1 LWNFIVFDNV
11 FQIMTTYDRRQLLVD
26 LLHKQPGMSV
36 PELGAALGV
45 SQGTIRNDLNAL
57 EQESLLKR
65 VHGGAILT
73 DEDQFQNRPFQLRYK
88 EHTAAKFAI
97 ARAAAALVNNGDS
110 IFLDASSTSYYV
122 ARCLSDRQRL
132 RAVTN
137 GIDVARLLAQNLSN
151 TSFLIGGMVN
161 NDSAS
166 VVGLLSEQIVKDLH
180 FQKALVSCSGFSLER
195 GMTEVHL
202 AEAQLKRRVVESAQQ
217 VIALIDSSK
226 FGKEDLTPFV
236 RLENITYL
244 YTDSGLSPEWI
255 ERLNRAGVKFTICT
269 EEVVSP

>member
-1 LWNFIVFDNV
+1 
-11 FQIMTTYDRRQLLVD
+11 MTAYDRRQLLLD
-26 LLHKQPGMSV
+26 LLHSQPVLSV

-45 SQGTIRNDLNAL
+45 SQGTIRNDLKAL

-88 EHTAAKFAI
+88 EHAAAKLAI
-97 ARAAAALVNNGDS
+97 AHAASALVMNGDS
-110 IFLDASSTSYYV
+110 IFMDASSTCYYL

-151 TSFLIGGMVN
+151 TSFLIGGVVN

-166 VVGLLSEQIVKDLH
+166 VVGLLSEEIIKDLH
-180 FQKALVSCSGFSLER
+180 FQKALISCSGFSLER

-202 AEAQLKRRVVESAQQ
+202 AEAQVKRRVVESSQQ

-226 FGKEDLTPFV
+226 FGKEDLTPFA
-236 RLENITYL
+236 RLESISRL
-244 YTDSGLSPEWI
+244 FTDANLSAEWI
-255 ERLNRAGVKFTICT
+255 ERLKLAGIQVTIC
-269 EEVVSP
+269 EEETVSPL

>member
-1 LWNFIVFDNV
+1 MDPVV
-11 FQIMTTYDRRQLLVD
+11 TSYDRRQSLLD
-26 LLHKQPGMSV
+26 LLRKMPGQSV
-36 PELGAALGV
+36 PELGAVLGV

-57 EQESLLKR
+57 EQAGLLKR
-65 VHGGAILT
+65 VHGGAILI

-88 EHTAAKFAI
+88 EHAAAKFAI
-97 ARAAAALVNNGDS
+97 ARAASALVMNGDS
-110 IFLDASSTSYYV
+110 IFLDASTTSYYM

-151 TSFLIGGMVN
+151 TSFLIGGVVN

-166 VVGLLSEQIVKDLH
+166 VVGLLSEEIIKDLH

-202 AEAQLKRRVVESAQQ
+202 AEAQLKRRVVESSQQ

-226 FGKEDLTPFV
+226 FGKEDLTPFA
-236 RLENITYL
+236 RLENISRL
-244 YTDSGLSPEWI
+244 FTDANLSPEWI
-255 ERLNRAGVKFTICT
+255 ERLKLAGIQVTIC
-269 EEVVSP
+269 EEETVSP